1 MRKLYPVL
9 LIGAF
14 LWMGTT
20 PAPAYWST
28 DRPAVVQHYLHKYRF
43 LSRELNQNTGIPE
56 PVILAIAGLE
66 SNWGKSELA
75 LQANNHF
82 GIKTKEDWLGLSY
95 CKTTV
100 EYDGW
105 YMYQDVQCFRRY
117 PYIRESY
124 QDFGNFIL
132 TRENYAQVKDVPAWN
147 YRGWIDGLKEGGYAT
162 DPAYTDKIL
171 RIIWRYKL
179 YELVEG

>member
-1 MRKLYPVL
+1 MHMKNWYTLILAGTLIL
-9 LIGAF
+9 LS
-14 LWMGTT
+14 T
-20 PAPAYWST
+20 APFDYSVE
-28 DRPAVVQHYLHKYRF
+28 RPAAVRHYLQKYRF
-43 LSRELNQNTGIPE
+43 LSKELHANTGIPE

-75 LQANNHF
+75 IQANNHF
-82 GIKTKEDWLGLSY
+82 GIKTKVEWGGLTY

-100 EYDGW
+100 EYEGW
-105 YMYQDVQCFRRY
+105 LMYHTVQCFRRY

-132 TRENYAQVKDVPAWN
+132 TRENYAQVKSVPSWN
-147 YRGWIDGLKEGGYAT
+147 YRGWIEGLREGGYAT
-162 DPAYTDKIL
+162 DPSYTDKVL

-179 YELVEG
+179 YELVEE

>member
-1 MRKLYPVL
+1 MMRKLYAL
-9 LIGAF
+9 LFISAF
-14 LWMGTT
+14 LGTSI
-20 PAPAYWST
+20 APLKLLSY
-28 DRPAVVQHYLHKYRF
+28 RPAAVKQYLQKYRF
-43 LSRELNQNTGIPE
+43 LSRELHQNTGIPE

-82 GIKTKEDWLGLSY
+82 GIKTKVEWEGLSY
-95 CKTTV
+95 CKTTI
-100 EYDGW
+100 EYEGW
-105 YMYQDVQCFRRY
+105 FMYHTVQCFRRY

-132 TRENYAQVKDVPAWN
+132 TRDNYAQVKNVPSWN
-147 YRGWIDGLKEGGYAT
+147 YRGWIDGLREGGYAT

-179 YELVEG
+179 YELVEE